1 MDIKRELNHF
11 IGNFVLMTLH
21 AASAF
26 ISRINSNNA
35 LGLQNRQRLLCSTY
49 KHCLQTFHYMQ
60 SLGCG
65 ICGTGGL
72 GLINQ
77 CDWRRG
83 WLVVC

>member
-1 MDIKRELNHF
+1 MNHF

-35 LGLQNRQRLLCSTY
+35 LGLQNRQRLQCSTY
-49 KHCLQTFHYMQ
+49 KHCLQTFHYME

-65 ICGTGGL
+65 ICGTDCYAGF
-72 GLINQ
+72 NQ
-77 CDWRRG
+77 S
-83 WLVVC
+83 V